1 VYDSCCENCEEICLT
16 PLGMALLF
24 GNFEAAVALLLHGAE
39 LPALGAADG
48 IARRVIYTEVFESQ
62 KFAAVLESIKT
73 SLGKNGETVVSK
85 FMDSLALQSD
95 ASDNDDNDSDT
106 EMYSVSVIIR
116 TEW

>member
-1 VYDSCCENCEEICLT
+1 
-16 PLGMALLF
+16 
-24 GNFEAAVALLLHGAE
+24 
-39 LPALGAADG
+39 
-48 IARRVIYTEVFESQ
+48 
-62 KFAAVLESIKT
+62 VLESIKT

-106 EMYSVSVIIR
+106 EMYCVSVISR